1 MALRRYVLFLGFA
14 LAVVTGSASA
24 LPAIA
29 SHAPGPDGFR
39 PAMTAGNVQ
48 TVEPGVELD
57 WMVAR
62 IVPRSPRG

>member
-24 LPAIA
+24 LPVIA
-29 SHAPGPDGFR
+29 SHAAASVGAKPGR
-39 PAMTAGNVQ
+39 TAGEVK
-48 TVEPGVELD
+48 TLEPGAESD

>member
-24 LPAIA
+24 LPVIA
-29 SHAPGPDGFR
+29 SHVTASVGAEPGR
-39 PAMTAGNVQ
+39 TAGEVE
-48 TVEPGVELD
+48 TVEPGAESG